1 MAKVERTGE
10 VVGKSASEVYEIAV
24 EAFEAN
30 GFNVWKKR
38 PIAFLAMV
46 RTSVDGFGI
55 EGNLAAR
62 FTSPTSYILTLTSEE
77 MSDGQLEKVADQFI
91 TALNAKL
98 S

>member
-1 MAKVERTGE
+1 MAKVVNEQ
-10 VVGKSASEVYEIAV
+10 VKSLENPLQKSMRSLLK
-24 EAFEAN
+24 AFEAN

-62 FTSPTSYILTLTSEE
+62 FTSPTSYI
-77 MSDGQLEKVADQFI
+77 SDIDF
-91 TALNAKL
+91 
-98 S
+98 